1 MSNIFAIKAEARTE
15 TGKIS
20 SKKLKSQGLIPSII
34 YGPGKEP
41 KAIAVDFALI
51 AKRHKQGRFY
61 TQICEI
67 ELGSTKI
74 KAIPRDLYR
83 HPVTDNVEHVD
94 FYELDEDTKV
104 KIKAQIITKNDS
116 KCKGV
121 KLGGVLS
128 HVVRRLELSCYP
140 KDIVSEIAI
149 DVTDLNIGDSVH
161 VNDLQLPEG
170 VEVITKDNLSLVTVI
185 GRIAEVEEEN
195 NDEDAEAKVEV
206 INEAKKE
213 EEKSE

>member
-1 MSNIFAIKAEARTE
+1 MPNIFAIKAEARTE

-20 SKKLKSQGLIPSII
+20 SKKLKNQGLIPSII
-34 YGPGKEP
+34 YGPSKKP
-41 KAIAVDFALI
+41 KAIAIDFALI

-67 ELGSTKI
+67 ELGSEKI

-94 FYELDEDTKV
+94 FYELDDKTKV
-104 KIKAQIITKNDS
+104 KIKAQIITKNDA

-128 HVVRRLELSCYP
+128 HAVRRLELSCYP
-140 KDIVSEIAI
+140 KDIISEIAI
-149 DVTDLNIGDSVH
+149 DVTDLNIGDSIH
-161 VNDLQLPEG
+161 INDLNLPEG
-170 VEVITKDNLSLVTVI
+170 VEVITRDNLSLVTVS
-185 GRIAEVEEEN
+185 GRAPEVQEVD

-206 INEAKKE
+206 INESKST
-213 EEKSE
+213 EEK